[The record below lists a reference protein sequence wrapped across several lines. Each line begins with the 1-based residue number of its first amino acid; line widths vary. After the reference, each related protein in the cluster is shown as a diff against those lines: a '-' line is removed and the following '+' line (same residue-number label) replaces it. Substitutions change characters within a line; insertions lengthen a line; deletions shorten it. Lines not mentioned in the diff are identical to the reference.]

1 VPITAEE
8 TSPSPLPVSPRFGAR
23 KQQFSE
29 SLSESPESRTA
40 LGVLFYPPMSRIPP
54 EDLEL
59 VAGWC
64 ASLAVAGMAPSAVVK
79 AGKRVRAVAQSAQ
92 AGLLHATR
100 DDLAAFVA
108 SRAARLHAGHVDPLQ
123 ATLRGRSLRETV
135 KALRAF
141 YAWAAEH
148 QLVNPRDVP
157 TGGLRMRYPLPR
169 ERIRLQLGRR
179 YDRLLHV
186 QGPPHYVAICWLL
199 AHGLE
204 WRENLK
210 PDDVDLER
218 REIRLARRTMPIT
231 ASALAV
237 VCAWVGAR
245 QRLHAGQWLFGEQG
259 RRPTR
264 YVFQDCVQRLSKL
277 AGLRRRV
284 RMEGFRHVFLLR
296 CLHRGIAADCVPDL
310 LGVELPPALK
320 LHVTPPS
327 DERLHHERD

>member
-1 VPITAEE
+1 MRERECGRGRRTRR
-8 TSPSPLPVSPRFGAR
+8 SPRELVGARGFEPPTTGPPVGSWPSGLPTRADNCRRNLALPPARFPRFGAR

-204 WRENLK
+204 WREIAGLK

-264 YVFQDCVQRLSKL
+264 YVFQTACSAYPSWRGC
-277 AGLRRRV
+277 AG
-284 RMEGFRHVFLLR
+284 E
-296 CLHRGIAADCVPDL
+296 
-310 LGVELPPALK
+310 
-320 LHVTPPS
+320 
-327 DERLHHERD
+327 